1 MTKNKINIKKGSS
14 SAIIPH
20 LLGDVEKYVRIL
32 EKKSKKLIKKY
43 PSKNLAQVFSILPRK
58 IITIAPMAVCDDLV
72 QDLGG
77 SCDENILAAIGLCCF
92 PITTHDD
99 VVDETP
105 KNMASLA
112 ALVYAGNITGL
123 EGFEILFQKNLLNI
137 AQSLIASINENHYRQ
152 QFRVELLWQKKPKNF
167 RDYLYGIED
176 VYSLMAIGPLCALSI
191 TGRKDLQ
198 KTILRFSKNCG
209 FVLQLIDDIRE
220 FEEDKLTSYTSY
232 PLLEG
237 KPFKK
242 SFQKIDYHL
251 LMAKKALK
259 PTWKRI
265 QLRIKNIEDF
275 IKKIKEEF
283 L

>member
-1 MTKNKINIKKGSS
+1 MKNKINIKKGSS
-14 SAIIPH
+14 SAIIPY
-20 LLGDVEKYVRIL
+20 LLGDVKKYVRIL
-32 EKKSKKLIKKY
+32 ERKSKKLIKKY
-43 PSKNLAQVFSILPRK
+43 PNKNLAQVFSILPRK

-77 SCDENILAAIGLCCF
+77 SCDKNILAAVGLSCL

-105 KNMASLA
+105 KNKSNLA
-112 ALVYAGNITGL
+112 ALVYAGNIAGL
-123 EGFEILFQKNLLNI
+123 EGMKILLQKNYLNI
-137 AQSLIASINENHYRQ
+137 TPILIKTIIENHYRQ
-152 QFRVELLWQKKPKNF
+152 QFRTDLLWEKKPKNF
-167 RDYLYGIED
+167 RDYRYG
-176 VYSLMAIGPLCALSI
+176 
-191 TGRKDLQ
+191 
-198 KTILRFSKNCG
+198 
-209 FVLQLIDDIRE
+209 RE

-251 LMAKKALK
+251 LMAKKALNPK
-259 PTWKRI
+259 WKRI
-265 QLRIKNIEDF
+265 QLRIKNIENF
-275 IKKIKEEF
+275 IKKIKKEF